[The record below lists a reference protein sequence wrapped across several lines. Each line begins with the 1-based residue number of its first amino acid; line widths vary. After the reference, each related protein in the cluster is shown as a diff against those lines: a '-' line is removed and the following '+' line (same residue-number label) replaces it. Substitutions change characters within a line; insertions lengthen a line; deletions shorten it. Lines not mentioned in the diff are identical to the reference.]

1 MLYLGGLI
9 LAGSVCCVPISGSGD
24 SGSPCYR
31 TAPQYALLFCFIIII
46 IISHKKS
53 CGKMILKG
61 IKQSF
66 LSPILSL
73 VACSQFRIVFLL
85 LLNLIAM
92 L

>member
-46 IISHKKS
+46 ISHKKA
-53 CGKMILKG
+53 
-61 IKQSF
+61 
-66 LSPILSL
+66 
-73 VACSQFRIVFLL
+73 VAK
-85 LLNLIAM
+85 
-92 L
+92 